1 MQHSNITATCPI
13 DNRLVLDKDIS
24 LLNMEKPISKKIS
37 AKSSTF
43 KPLGKPPLGD
53 ETCGIEPAICFYEI
67 EYGDDTEKVE
77 EP

>member
-37 AKSSTF
+37 AKASTF
-43 KPLGKPPLGD
+43 KPLGKPPPGDKTLG
-53 ETCGIEPAICFYEI
+53 TKPAIIFYAI
-67 EYGDDTEKVE
+67 ENGDDT
-77 EP
+77 